1 MSDDL
6 PPPPPDRPPDP
17 PPPPPAPPKATMG
30 LKDILERARQESEAE
45 SRRLMEEQRRREEE
59 EARRAQAE
67 AARKAEE
74 ARLRGEAERQR
85 LEAALR
91 DYEARQRQQKEAA
104 ERPAVVPVATSVSM
118 AAKKSRTG
126 MVVGVALSLVVAGAL
141 VGFLLWPRG
150 ELPPFPTDRLPETAR
165 PGTVI
170 QTPVPYGARSLAQ
183 TRTIPDPAKVVAVVR
198 PAPYEAPA
206 PVVRTGPRGGE
217 VRKKPVLD
225 LNTGILGGGKKVVH

>member
-6 PPPPPDRPPDP
+6 PPPPPERTPEPPLP
-17 PPPPPAPPKATMG
+17 PPPPPRATMG

-59 EARRAQAE
+59 EARQAQAD
-67 AARKAEE
+67 ASRKAEE
-74 ARLRGEAERQR
+74 ARLRAEVERQR

-91 DYEARQRQQKEAA
+91 EYEERQRQQKEAA
-104 ERPAVVPVATSVSM
+104 GKPAAPQPTASVSIV
-118 AAKKSRTG
+118 AKKSLTG
-126 MVVGVALSLVVAGAL
+126 MVVGVAASLAVAGAL
-141 VGFLLWPRG
+141 LAFLLWPRG
-150 ELPPFPTDRLPETAR
+150 EPVPFPTDRLPETAR

-170 QTPVPYGARSLAQ
+170 QTPVPYGAKALAQ
-183 TRTIPDPAKVVAVVR
+183 TRTTPEPAKVVDKVR

-206 PVVRTGPRGGE
+206 PQVHRPSGGQPRG
-217 VRKKPVLD
+217 KPILD

>member
-1 MSDDL
+1 
-6 PPPPPDRPPDP
+6 
-17 PPPPPAPPKATMG
+17 MG

-59 EARRAQAE
+59 ENRRAQAE

-74 ARLRGEAERQR
+74 ARLRAEAERQR

-91 DYEARQRQQKEAA
+91 GYEERQRQQKEAV
-104 ERPAVVPVATSVSM
+104 EKPAAPLPTGSVSI

-126 MVVGVALSLVVAGAL
+126 MVVCVAASMAVAAAL
-141 VGFLLWPRG
+141 LGFLLWPRG
-150 ELPPFPTDRLPETAR
+150 EPAAFPTDRMPETAR

-183 TRTIPDPAKVVAVVR
+183 TRTTPDPAKVVALVR

-206 PVVRTGPRGGE
+206 PQVRRVPGGE
-217 VRKKPVLD
+217 AKKKPILD
-225 LNTGILGGGKKVVH
+225 LNIGVLGGGKKVVH